1 MLLLPEDKR
10 SHFKAPFG
18 VVHPDIRS
26 ILPDL
31 AGKTVYT
38 VGDVV
43 TCSLIRSGIVPA
55 IAVIDGHSMR
65 EPFNGPQ
72 GDFRRC
78 YRVTNPSGTLTNEL
92 IRVLQRA
99 VSDPDALIFVEGE
112 EDLAVLPLVLEA
124 PLGAVILYG
133 QPGEGVVLC
142 EVTPEAKHKA
152 REMLSHFIE
161 VDDTA
166 IGTTGTRV

>member
-10 SHFKAPFG
+10 PLFKAPFG
-18 VVHPDIRS
+18 VLCPDIRS
-26 ILPDL
+26 ILPEL

-43 TCSLIRSGIVPA
+43 TFNLIRSGRVPA

-72 GDFRRC
+72 GDFGKC
-78 YRVTNPSGTLTNEL
+78 YRVINPSGTLTNEL
-92 IRVLQRA
+92 IRVLGQA
-99 VSDPDALIFVEGE
+99 VKAPDTLIFIEGE

-124 PLGAVILYG
+124 PRGAIILYG

-142 EVTPEAKHKA
+142 EVTPEAKQKA

-161 VDDTA
+161 VDDNDT
-166 IGTTGTRV
+166 GTTGTRV